1 MTDNSIEV
9 LITLPFKDSQLA
21 ALEKISPRIKITLR
35 QGRRAEEIS
44 IEDWAKAEVLY
55 TDRILPT
62 LNQAPLLRWI
72 QFHFAGID
80 FVSDAPILQKPDL
93 IATTLS
99 GAAAPQI
106 GEYALMMM
114 LALGHR
120 LPDLF
125 ANQQKAEWPR
135 DRWERFSPVEIR
147 NSTVGLVGYG
157 SINREIARLLQPL
170 GVSILAAKRDAMHPH
185 DSGYTPKGMGD
196 PEGDLFNRLY
206 PIQALKSMVKECD
219 FVSVAVPL
227 SEATRG
233 LIGAEELAV
242 FKPTAFLVD
251 FSRGG
256 VTDQVALIAAL
267 QDKKLAGAALDV
279 FPEEPLPATSPLWRM
294 SNVIIT
300 PHIGGVSPVYMDRA
314 AELFAVNLERYIS
327 GEPLHN
333 RFEMDRGY

>member
-1 MTDNSIEV
+1 
-9 LITLPFKDSQLA
+9 
-21 ALEKISPRIKITLR
+21 
-35 QGRRAEEIS
+35 
-44 IEDWAKAEVLY
+44 
-55 TDRILPT
+55 
-62 LNQAPLLRWI
+62 
-72 QFHFAGID
+72 
-80 FVSDAPILQKPDL
+80 
-93 IATTLS
+93 
-99 GAAAPQI
+99 
-106 GEYALMMM
+106 
-114 LALGHR
+114 
-120 LPDLF
+120 
-125 ANQQKAEWPR
+125 
-135 DRWERFSPVEIR
+135 
-147 NSTVGLVGYG
+147 
-157 SINREIARLLQPL
+157 
-170 GVSILAAKRDAMHPH
+170 
-185 DSGYTPKGMGD
+185 
-196 PEGDLFNRLY
+196 
-206 PIQALKSMVKECD
+206 
-219 FVSVAVPL
+219 
-227 SEATRG
+227 